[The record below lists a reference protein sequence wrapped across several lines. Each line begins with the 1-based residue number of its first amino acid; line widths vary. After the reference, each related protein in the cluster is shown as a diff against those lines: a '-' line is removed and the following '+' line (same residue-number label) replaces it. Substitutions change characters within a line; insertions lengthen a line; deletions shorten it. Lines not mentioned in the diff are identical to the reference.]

1 MQNTDS
7 ELLQTLL
14 LGFERAMLVSRCG
27 DGLRARPMAVAQTRD
42 TKRLWLLSGI
52 VGDSL
57 EDLAEDPSVNVVL
70 QDGSRFCSVAGVAK
84 VARPARGSTAPG
96 RANLALIQVTPH
108 FAEYWDRTGPNG
120 VRFEAPEA
128 GGDTSASV
136 GSAQRS
142 GWPPVLEGEW
152 CTPRAG
158 AADRSNV
165 IPLERARWKR

>member
-84 VARPARGSTAPG
+84 VARPARGSATPG

-120 VRFEAPEA
+120 VRFEARDA
-128 GGDTSASV
+128 GETSASE
-136 GSAQRS
+136 QTP

-152 CTPRAG
+152 CTPRSGTAE
-158 AADRSNV
+158 RSNV
-165 IPLERARWKR
+165 IPLERARWKK